1 MIIEMKETSGSRYA
15 LIFKKGQFTLETTVC
30 PNISK
35 TWRLT
40 PKTTE
45 MNN

>member
-1 MIIEMKETSGSRYA
+1 MIIEMKRKKLVA

-40 PKTTE
+40 PKTIE
-45 MNN
+45 MNK